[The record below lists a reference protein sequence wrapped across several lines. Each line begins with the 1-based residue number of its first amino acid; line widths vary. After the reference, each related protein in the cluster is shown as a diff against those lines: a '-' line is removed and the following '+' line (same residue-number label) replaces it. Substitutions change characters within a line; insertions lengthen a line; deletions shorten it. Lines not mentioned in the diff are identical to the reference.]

1 MELGA
6 IIIVGRNTGKNVP
19 PSRNGGRNTISATS
33 PAAPIVCWDLLGQ
46 SVLRRTVSQLR
57 MGGVQLISVLDSG
70 TPPHSSTLQPW
81 ERAVIDYA
89 RSGVEQIL
97 LIDLNAYTETNVYEL
112 MKFHRDSRGP
122 VTNVADDRGL
132 LGITVLS
139 ASALA
144 NDDEDLSRR
153 LSALSSC
160 SSTFE
165 YSGFVHRLSSPADY
179 RQLVQSALAGMCNA
193 GPEAR
198 EIQPG
203 VWIGE
208 GARVHSS
215 VRVLGPCFLGAKT
228 RVKAGGVIAP
238 GAAVE
243 RDCEIDCGTVIEA
256 ASILPRTYVA
266 PGLRISNAVVQGSRF
281 VHLGR
286 KIEVELGTT
295 GLLGS
300 MDNRTSRRILDT
312 LGSVFAFGGSGLDLP
327 TPSSARASLDYV
339 RGNGFME

>member
-1 MELGA
+1 M
-6 IIIVGRNTGKNVP
+6 
-19 PSRNGGRNTISATS
+19 
-33 PAAPIVCWDLLGQ
+33 
-46 SVLRRTVSQLR
+46 SQLR
-57 MGGVQLISVLDSG
+57 DGGVQLVSVLDRG
-70 TPPHSSTLQPW
+70 AEQHNGQNQAW

-97 LIDLNAYTETNVYEL
+97 LLDLTAYAEINVYEL
-112 MKFHRDSRGP
+112 MKFHRESGCP

-132 LGITVLS
+132 LGTTVLS
-139 ASALA
+139 ASALDHDA
-144 NDDEDLSRR
+144 DLSRR

-165 YSGFVHRLSSPADY
+165 FSGFVHRLSSAGDY
-179 RQLVQSALAGMCNA
+179 RQLVQCSLAGMCNA
-193 GPEAR
+193 RPVAT
-198 EIQPG
+198 EIQPN

-228 RVKAGGVIAP
+228 RVKAGSVIAP
-238 GAAVE
+238 GTSVE
-243 RDCEIDCGTVIEA
+243 RECEIDCGTVIET

-281 VHLGR
+281 IHLGR
-286 KIEVELGTT
+286 KVEFELGTT

-300 MDNRTSRRILDT
+300 TENRASRRVLQT
-312 LGSVFAFGGSGLDLP
+312 LGSVFAFGGYGLDLP
-327 TPSSARASLDYV
+327 TPSRAPASLDYV

>member
-6 IIIVGRNTGKNVP
+6 IIIVGRNSGKHSTPPHAGSNPSNV
-19 PSRNGGRNTISATS
+19 SSSS
-33 PAAPIVCWDLLGQ
+33 PVVCWDLLGE

-57 MGGVQLISVLDSG
+57 DAGIQLISVVEG
-70 TPPHSSTLQPW
+70 NTPQHNSQSQAW
-81 ERAVIDYA
+81 ERAVLDYA

-97 LIDLNAYTETNVYEL
+97 LLDLNAYTEINIYEL
-112 MKFHRDSRGP
+112 LKFHGTSGCP

-139 ASALA
+139 ASVLDKESDVSA
-144 NDDEDLSRR
+144 R

-165 YSGFVHRLSSPADY
+165 YSGFVHRLSSAADY
-179 RQLVQSALAGMCNA
+179 RQLVQYVLGGACSAK
-193 GPEAR
+193 PVAR

-203 VWIGE
+203 VWIGQ

-215 VRVLGPCFLGAKT
+215 VRVLGPCFLGPKT
-228 RVKAGGVIAP
+228 RVKAGCVIAS
-238 GAAVE
+238 GTAIE
-243 RDCEIDCGTVIEA
+243 RECEIDCGTVIDT

-281 VHLGR
+281 IHLGR
-286 KIEVELGTT
+286 KLEVELGVT
-295 GLLGS
+295 GLLAS
-300 MDNRTSRRILDT
+300 TENRASRRLLDT
-312 LGSVFAFGGSGLDLP
+312 LGSVFAFGGSAVDLP
-327 TPSSARASLDYV
+327 TPSRAPASLDYV
-339 RGNGFME
+339 RGNGFLE

>member
-6 IIIVGRNTGKNVP
+6 IIIVGRNPAKQGVPSHTGGHKTA
-19 PSRNGGRNTISATS
+19 SSTS
-33 PAAPIVCWDLLGQ
+33 PSTPIVCWDLLGE
-46 SVLRRTVSQLR
+46 SVLRRTVGQLR
-57 MGGVQLISVLDSG
+57 DSGVQLISVLDSAAQKQG
-70 TPPHSSTLQPW
+70 NGQPW
-81 ERAVIDYA
+81 ERAVLDYA
-89 RSGVEQIL
+89 HSGVEQIML
-97 LIDLNAYTETNVYEL
+97 LELNSYAEINIYEL
-112 MKFHRDSRGP
+112 MKFHRDSGCP

-132 LGITVLS
+132 LGTTVLS
-139 ASALA
+139 TSALDHDGDIA
-144 NDDEDLSRR
+144 RR

-165 YSGFVHRLSSPADY
+165 FSGFVHRLSTAADY
-179 RQLVQSALAGMCNA
+179 RQLVHCALAGMCTVR
-193 GPEAR
+193 PVAR

-215 VRVLGPCFLGAKT
+215 VRVLGPCFLGART
-228 RVKAGGVIAP
+228 RLKAGSVIAP
-238 GAAVE
+238 GTAIE
-243 RDCEIDCGTVIEA
+243 RECEIDCGTVIES

-281 VHLGR
+281 IHLGR
-286 KIEVELGTT
+286 KLEVELGVT

-300 MDNRTSRRILDT
+300 TENRTSRRLLDV
-312 LGSVFAFGGSGLDLP
+312 LGSVFAFGGSAVDLP
-327 TPSSARASLDYV
+327 TPSRAPASLDYV

>member
-6 IIIVGRNTGKNVP
+6 IINVGRNSGKHGIP
-19 PSRNGGRNTISATS
+19 S
-33 PAAPIVCWDLLGQ
+33 PAGGHKNSSTLSPSTPIVCWDLLGE

-57 MGGVQLISVLDSG
+57 DGGVQLISVLDRDAGQNNSG
-70 TPPHSSTLQPW
+70 NQPW
-81 ERAVIDYA
+81 ERAVLDYV

-97 LIDLNAYTETNVYEL
+97 LLDLNAYAEINVYEL
-112 MKFHRDSRGP
+112 MKFHRESGSR

-132 LGITVLS
+132 LGTTVLS
-139 ASALA
+139 ASVL
-144 NDDEDLSRR
+144 DQDTDISRR

-165 YSGFVHRLSSPADY
+165 FSGFVHRLSSAGDY
-179 RQLVQSALAGMCNA
+179 RQLAQYVLAGMCNA
-193 GPEAR
+193 RPFAT

-203 VWIGE
+203 VWIGQ

-228 RVKAGGVIAP
+228 RVKAGSVIAS
-238 GAAVE
+238 GTAIE
-243 RDCEIDCGTVIEA
+243 RECEIDCGTIVES

-266 PGLRISNAVVQGSRF
+266 PGLRISNAVVEGSRF
-281 VHLGR
+281 IHLGR
-286 KIEVELGTT
+286 KLEVELGAT

-300 MDNRTSRRILDT
+300 TENRASRRFLDT
-312 LGSVFAFGGSGLDLP
+312 LGSVFAWGGSSLDLP
-327 TPSSARASLDYV
+327 TPSRAPASLDYV
-339 RGNGFME
+339 RGNGFLE

>member
-1 MELGA
+1 VELGA
-6 IIIVGRNTGKNVP
+6 IIIVGRNPGKNGVP
-19 PSRNGGRNTISATS
+19 PRTGGHKTS
-33 PAAPIVCWDLLGQ
+33 STSSPSTPVVCWDLLGE
-46 SVLRRTVSQLR
+46 SILRRTVSQLR
-57 MGGVQLISVLDSG
+57 DGGVQLISVLDNG
-70 TPPHSSTLQPW
+70 APPHNAATQAW
-81 ERAVIDYA
+81 ERAVLDYA

-97 LIDLNAYTETNVYEL
+97 LLDLSAYSEVNIYEL
-112 MKFHRDSRGP
+112 LRFHRENRAP

-132 LGITVLS
+132 LGITVLA
-139 ASALA
+139 ASAL
-144 NDDEDLSRR
+144 DHDGDISRR
-153 LSALSSC
+153 LPALSSC

-165 YSGFVHRLSSPADY
+165 FSGFVHRLATARDY
-179 RQLVQSALAGMCNA
+179 HQLGQCVLAGMCNA
-193 GPEAR
+193 RPVAR

-228 RVKAGGVIAP
+228 RVKAGGVIAS
-238 GAAVE
+238 GTAIE
-243 RDCEIDCGTVIEA
+243 RECEIDCGTVVEA

-266 PGLRISNAVVQGSRF
+266 PGLRVSNAVVHGSRF

-286 KIEVELGTT
+286 KLEVELGMT

-300 MDNRTSRRILDT
+300 TENRVSRRILDT
-312 LGSVFAFGGSGLDLP
+312 LGSVFVFGGSGLDLP
-327 TPSSARASLDYV
+327 TPSRAPASLDYV